1 MASRLSISQ
10 SDARGDSQARALVA
24 ARAASAKSGDAIALL
39 DVGEIITIV
48 DYFVLVS
55 GSNTRLVRTI
65 VDEVQQVMRA
75 HDGSRPIG
83 VEGLD
88 DATWVLLD
96 YGDVVVHVF
105 LDTTRDYYDLDRLWA
120 DAPRFEVHDE
130 RAAMRQV
137 SR

>member
-1 MASRLSISQ
+1 MTSSH
-10 SDARGDSQARALVA
+10 SDARDDARSRAFVA
-24 ARAASAKSGDAIALL
+24 AEAALAKNGDDVAVL
-39 DVGEIITIV
+39 DVGEILSII

-55 GSNTRLVRTI
+55 ASNTRLVRTI
-65 VDEVQQVMRA
+65 VDEVQLVMRN

-96 YGDVVVHVF
+96 YADVVVHVF
-105 LDTTRDYYDLDRLWA
+105 LDDTREFYDLDRLWA
-120 DAPRFEVHDE
+120 DAARIEVADGPE
-130 RAAMRQV
+130 AARQV